1 MLLKIDGHVHTEL
14 SNDSNANWDAILQEA
29 HRKGLDGL
37 IVVDH
42 NLADGEP
49 EIPEKYSNLHI
60 IRGGEYS
67 TEDGHLIVIGLRT
80 PLENICPFENGRFKT
95 ACILNQAREQNAFVI
110 LAHPYRW
117 RHRLPS
123 DDLLKRMDALEV
135 YNSRNAFLL
144 RHPKANQMAQEAARR
159 LNMPVLGGSD
169 AHVVEE
175 IGNCIVEIDT
185 LGMAFDINQLRC
197 YDIKVIGKHTSP
209 KHVLISQW
217 IKASHYKRHLV
228 KFKYLIKYIIE
239 TFLIRLYANQIQEG
253 LFYEHK
259 GEKNR

>member
-14 SNDSNANWDAILQEA
+14 SDDSNANWDAILQEA
-29 HRKGLDGL
+29 QIKGLDGL

-42 NLADGEP
+42 NLADGQP
-49 EIPEKYSNLHI
+49 QIPEKYSNLHI

-67 TEDGHLIVIGLRT
+67 TEDGHLIVIGLKK
-80 PLENICPFENGRFKT
+80 PLENICQFENGRFKT
-95 ACILNQAREQNAFVI
+95 SCILDKAREQNAFVI
-110 LAHPYRW
+110 LAHPFRW

-123 DDLLKRMDALEV
+123 DELLNKMDALEV

-144 RHPKANQMAQEAARR
+144 KHLKANQMAQEAARR
-159 LNMPVLGGSD
+159 LGMPVIGGSD

-185 LGMAFDINQLRC
+185 LDMPFHINQLSQ
-197 YDIKVIGKHTSP
+197 YDIRVIGKHTSP

-217 IKASHYKRHLV
+217 IKASYYKRHLNKV
-228 KFKYLIKYIIE
+228 KYLIKYIVE
-239 TFLIRLYANQIQEG
+239 TLLIKIFANQIQEG
-253 LFYEHK
+253 FVYEHK
-259 GEKNR
+259 GEKHR